1 MPLSAKRRGTCTV
14 KYVTGMQNGTGQ
26 PTGCLKEGISNYDGR
41 HFSRKALAGIG
52 DEVKRKISD

>member
-1 MPLSAKRRGTCTV
+1 
-14 KYVTGMQNGTGQ
+14 MQNGTGQ